1 MIQEYSLISR
11 RRAQA
16 WGYDLVIAAAIFTI
30 ALVFFYFYT
39 INNSRETEEV
49 FQKMFSEGDLI
60 GSFILSEGYP
70 ENWNPSN
77 VVSIGLL
84 SRGEI
89 NETKLESLYSLTL
102 SDYNQTKKLFN
113 TKYNYYFSLE
123 GKNFSINSQPVSGL
137 GENYNN
143 HECQNLIKLTRFVIY
158 QRAPATLNLFVW
170 N

>member
-77 VVSIGLL
+77 VV
-84 SRGEI
+84 
-89 NETKLESLYSLTL
+89 
-102 SDYNQTKKLFN
+102 
-113 TKYNYYFSLE
+113 
-123 GKNFSINSQPVSGL
+123 
-137 GENYNN
+137 
-143 HECQNLIKLTRFVIY
+143 
-158 QRAPATLNLFVW
+158 
-170 N
+170 